1 MKKIDLSQ
9 LRDIDLRYIMRRAG
23 NMFTE
28 GWYVKGDRMS
38 EDRARLLTCNYT
50 SNVIANMIGG
60 TFWTGFLLLMNAD
73 DAFVGTITMITTAAN
88 MLQFIA
94 PLFLEQFKRRK
105 IMLTVLRGI
114 IYLLNVAL
122 IGLIPIFPVG
132 SQLKLTLVAI
142 SVLLVNVINALI
154 APGLSIWH
162 VQSLPQNVRQ
172 QFFSIV
178 TMTVGAVVALFNLI
192 ASKVVDILTVNG
204 MEYLG
209 FSVLRIFAVI
219 LCVVELILYSRIKEY
234 PYESSGERFTV
245 KDLFTVPF
253 KNPKY
258 LFTVAVVFLWCF
270 AANLP
275 GSYYTVYLLR
285 DLEVSYSY
293 ITVISMFN
301 IPIVL
306 LLTPFWRKLLSKFGW
321 FKTLYISMAVYLTH
335 YVLLALVTKGTMFIY
350 PISQILA
357 YVFAIGINLSFT
369 GIPYV
374 NMPEKN
380 QTVFIGFYSSV
391 SNLAALL
398 GVTLGKYFILFT
410 EEMKLDIFGFVF
422 GNKQALVLLTGLMLV
437 GATVGIALIDKK
449 TSKDNT

>member
-1 MKKIDLSQ
+1 MRKFDLSQ
-9 LRDIDLRYIMRRAG
+9 LRHIDMGHLMRRLG
-23 NMFTE
+23 GIFTE
-28 GWYVKGDRMS
+28 GWYAKGDEMAT
-38 EDRARLLTCNYT
+38 DRARLLACNYT
-50 SNVIANMIGG
+50 SNVIANMVGG
-60 TFWTGFLLLMNAD
+60 TFWTGFLLLLNAD
-73 DAFVGTITMITTAAN
+73 DAFVGTITMICTAAN

-105 IMLTVLRGI
+105 VMLTILRGI
-114 IYLLNVAL
+114 MYLLNVAF
-122 IGLIPIFPVG
+122 IGVIPLFPVG
-132 SQLKLTLVAI
+132 SQFKLTMVAI

-162 VQSLPQNVRQ
+162 VQSLPNNVRQ
-172 QFFSIV
+172 QFFSVV

-192 ASKVVDILTVNG
+192 GSKVCDMLTAQG
-204 MEYLG
+204 MEYIG

-219 LCVVELILYSRIKEY
+219 LCVVELILYFKIKEY
-234 PYESSGERFTV
+234 PYESSSERFTI

-253 KNPKY
+253 KEKKY

-285 DLEVSYSY
+285 DVEVSYSY

-306 LLTPFWRKLLSKFGW
+306 LLTPFWRKLLTKYGW
-321 FKTLYISMAVYLTH
+321 FKTLYLSMAVYLTH
-335 YVLLALVTKGTMFIY
+335 YVLLALVTKGTLFIY

-357 YVFAIGINLSFT
+357 YVFAIGINLAFT

-398 GVTLGKYFILFT
+398 GVTLGKYFVLFT
-410 EEMKLDIFGFVF
+410 EEMQLNIGGFLF
-422 GNKQALVLLTGLMLV
+422 GNKQALVLLTGILLV
-437 GATVGIALIDKK
+437 GATIGIAIIDKK
-449 TSKDNT
+449 TAKDA

>member
-1 MKKIDLSQ
+1 MKKF
-9 LRDIDLRYIMRRAG
+9 DLRELRYFSMRRTLSRLG
-23 NMFTE
+23 SIFTE
-28 GWYVKGDRMS
+28 GWYVKGDPMS
-38 EDRARLLTCNYT
+38 KDRARLLACNYT

-60 TFWTGFLLLMNAD
+60 TFWTGFLLLLNAD

-94 PLFLEQFKRRK
+94 PLFLERFKQRK
-105 IMLTVLRGI
+105 KMLTILRGV
-114 IYLLNVAL
+114 IYLLNVVF
-122 IGLIPIFPVG
+122 IGVIPLFPVG
-132 SQLKLTLVAI
+132 SQFRLTMVAV

-162 VQSLPQNVRQ
+162 VQSVPNNVRQ
-172 QFFSIV
+172 YFYSTV
-178 TMTVGAVVALFNLI
+178 TMTVGAVVAVFNLI
-192 ASKVVDILTVNG
+192 GSKVVDVLTAQG
-204 MEYLG
+204 LEYIG

-219 LCVVELILYSRIKEY
+219 LCVVELILYSKIKEY
-234 PYESSGERFTV
+234 PYESSSAKFTV
-245 KDLFTVPF
+245 KDLFTEPF

-270 AANLP
+270 AANMP

-306 LLTPFWRKLLSKFGW
+306 LLTPFWRKILTKHGW
-321 FKTLYISMAVYLTH
+321 FKTLYMSLAVYLVH
-335 YVLLALVTKGTMFIY
+335 YFLLAMVTKQTLFIY
-350 PISQILA
+350 PISQIMA
-357 YVFAIGINLSFT
+357 YVFAIGINLAFT

-380 QTVFIGFYSSV
+380 QTVFIGFYSSI

-398 GVTLGKYFILFT
+398 GVTLGKYFVLFT
-410 EEMKLDIFGFVF
+410 EEMKLNIFGFMF
-422 GNKQALVLLTGLMLV
+422 GNKQALVMVTGIMLI
-437 GATVGIALIDKK
+437 GAAIGIKLIDKK
-449 TSKDNT
+449 TSKDA

>member
-1 MKKIDLSQ
+1 MKKFDLGQ
-9 LRDIDLRYIMRRAG
+9 LRYFNLGHVLRRMGGI
-23 NMFTE
+23 FTE
-28 GWYVKGDRMS
+28 GWYAKGDRMAT
-38 EDRARLLTCNYT
+38 DRARLLACNYT

-60 TFWTGFLLLMNAD
+60 TFWTGFLLLLNAD

-94 PLFLEQFKRRK
+94 PLFLEQFKKRK
-105 IMLTVLRGI
+105 VMLTILRGI
-114 IYLLNVAL
+114 IYLLNVVL
-122 IGLIPIFPVG
+122 IGLIPLFPVG
-132 SQLKLTLVAI
+132 SQFKLTMVAI

-172 QFFSIV
+172 HFFSVV
-178 TMTVGAVVALFNLI
+178 TMTVGAVVVVFNLI
-192 ASKVVDILTVNG
+192 GSKVCDILAARG
-204 MEYLG
+204 MEYIG

-219 LCVVELILYSRIKEY
+219 LCVIELILYFKIKEY
-234 PYESSGERFTV
+234 PYESSSERFTI

-253 KNPKY
+253 KEKKY

-285 DLEVSYSY
+285 DVEVSYSY
-293 ITVISMFN
+293 LTVISMFN

-306 LLTPFWRKLLSKFGW
+306 LLTPFWRKLLTRYGW
-321 FKTLYISMAVYLTH
+321 FKTLYLSMAVYLTH
-335 YVLLALVTKGTMFIY
+335 YILLALVTKGTLFIY

-357 YVFAIGINLSFT
+357 YVFAIGINLAFT

-398 GVTLGKYFILFT
+398 GVTLGKYFVLFT
-410 EEMKLDIFGFVF
+410 EEMHLNILGFAF
-422 GNKQALVLLTGLMLV
+422 GNKQALVLLTAILLV
-437 GATVGIALIDKK
+437 GATIGIAIIDKK
-449 TSKDNT
+449 TAKEA